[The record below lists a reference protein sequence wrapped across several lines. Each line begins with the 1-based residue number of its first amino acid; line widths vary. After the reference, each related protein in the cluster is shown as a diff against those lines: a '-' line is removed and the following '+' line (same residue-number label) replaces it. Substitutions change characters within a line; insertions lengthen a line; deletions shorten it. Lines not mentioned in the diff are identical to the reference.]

1 MKGWSK
7 SKSGVQSDHT
17 AAVQSPRENNYM
29 KSDTAHLSTAV
40 VPEGQ
45 LHYKLIS
52 LYVVIFF
59 FFLRKLTTILK
70 LLHPLCQ
77 QTCPIESCGASN
89 QGLFTFRKNVSHCK
103 VPPYQ
108 HIAKNC
114 LALKWHVRALTKM
127 LPRINFTQINSQNL
141 CWSREFF
148 FWSESLASTVRQTWR
163 FHSCKTYKHAFCRR
177 QGCVNRTWSSSMRDE
192 HLFKMKKKK
201 KLNPELR
208 SDIVSRRTEWCRQ
221 EMMTSQGR
229 MSGIAVCLME
239 NGIGMQIEEGIL
251 L

>member
-1 MKGWSK
+1 MWSF
-7 SKSGVQSDHT
+7 
-17 AAVQSPRENNYM
+17 
-29 KSDTAHLSTAV
+29 
-40 VPEGQ
+40 
-45 LHYKLIS
+45 
-52 LYVVIFF
+52 FF

-192 HLFKMKKKK
+192 HLFKMKKKRSWIQNYGLTLSPGERNDADK
-201 KLNPELR
+201 KWWHLR
-208 SDIVSRRTEWCRQ
+208 GEWV
-221 EMMTSQGR
+221 G
-229 MSGIAVCLME
+229 
-239 NGIGMQIEEGIL
+239 
-251 L
+251 